1 MECVATADDK
11 AHSRVGDGLREASDG
26 WSTPRL
32 RLAATGSSLNELDQ
46 SVRLFRNRAAPFL
59 LSVVGAAF
67 RTKSAMIVRRLR
79 RGTSKD
85 PKE

>member
-1 MECVATADDK
+1 
-11 AHSRVGDGLREASDG
+11 
-26 WSTPRL
+26 
-32 RLAATGSSLNELDQ
+32 
-46 SVRLFRNRAAPFL
+46 